1 MSSRE
6 CPDMHPCQNTVS
18 GNREQ
23 TKGGR
28 MRTRLAVMMAMIVMT
43 VSLAACGGKKETNE
57 PVDSKQD
64 TNVEA
69 EADNEATTD
78 NEVTPEAEDQAAD
91 SGSAS
96 TNKGIE
102 VDEGL
107 LNVEINISAESAEF
121 YGIKFESQED
131 ADTYAKEQ
139 GFKSVTLNDD
149 GSVTFIMS
157 KAKHREFMKGLN
169 ESLHQGLQEMI
180 GSEQYP
186 DIVAIEHND
195 NYTEFK
201 VTSKSEE
208 LSFNES
214 FSVIAFYMYG
224 GMYNSFSGTEIDN
237 VHVEFINEDSGE
249 VIDSFD
255 SENWGESG
263 DEGSEDS
270 QDGQ

>member
-1 MSSRE
+1 MRPQE
-6 CPDMHPCQNTVS
+6 CPDKHPGQNTVS
-18 GNREQ
+18 RSKEQ
-23 TKGGR
+23 TKGGI
-28 MRTRLAVMMAMIVMT
+28 MRTRLALMMAMIVMA
-43 VSLAACGGKKETNE
+43 VSLAACGGKKENSE
-57 PVDSKQD
+57 PAEPKQD

-69 EADNEATTD
+69 AADNGATTD
-78 NEVTPEAEDQAAD
+78 NEVTPEPEEQTAD

-121 YGIKFESQED
+121 YGIKFESQEE
-131 ADTYAKEQ
+131 ADNYAKEQ

-157 KAKHREFMKGLN
+157 KSKHKELMKGLN
-169 ESLHQGLQEMI
+169 ESFEQALQEMI
-180 GSEQYP
+180 ESEQYP

-195 NYTEFK
+195 NYSEFK
-201 VTSKSEE
+201 VTTRSEE

-214 FSVIAFYMYG
+214 FSVMAFYMYG
-224 GMYNSFSGTEIDN
+224 GMYNSFNGTEIDN
-237 VHVEFINEDSGE
+237 VHVDFINDASGE
-249 VIDSFD
+249 VIESFD
-255 SENWGESG
+255 SKNWGESG
-263 DEGSEDS
+263 DEGSEES

>member
-1 MSSRE
+1 MRSQE
-6 CPDMHPCQNTVS
+6 CPDKHPGQNTVS
-18 GNREQ
+18 RNKEQ
-23 TKGGR
+23 TRGGI
-28 MRTRLAVMMAMIVMT
+28 MRTRLALMMAMIVMA
-43 VSLAACGGKKETNE
+43 VSLAACGGKKENSE
-57 PVDSKQD
+57 PAAPKQD

-69 EADNEATTD
+69 EADHEATEE
-78 NEVTPEAEDQAAD
+78 NEVTTEPEEQAAD

-121 YGIKFESQED
+121 YGIKFESQEE
-131 ADTYAKEQ
+131 ADNYAKEQ

-157 KAKHREFMKGLN
+157 KSKHKELMKGLN
-169 ESLHQGLQEMI
+169 ESFEQALQEMI
-180 GSEQYP
+180 ESEQYP

-195 NYTEFK
+195 NYSEFK
-201 VTSKSEE
+201 VTTRSEE

-214 FSVIAFYMYG
+214 FSVMAFYMYG
-224 GMYNSFSGTEIDN
+224 GMYNSFNGTEIDN
-237 VHVEFINEDSGE
+237 VHVDFINEASGE

-255 SENWGESG
+255 SKNWGESG
-263 DEGSEDS
+263 DEGSEES